1 METATQII
9 ILPQEQYSDI
19 FTPDLVRFLTKLHA
33 EFNQDRIKLL
43 RSRTMRQI
51 EFDRRQLPAFLR

>member
-33 EFNQDRIKLL
+33 EFNPDRIKLL

-51 EFDRRQLPAFLR
+51 DCK